1 MRRILPTRR
10 ILPGTQKTS
19 LRTAITKQKRQKERR
34 RGAVPFWYKSLRE
47 VTKESRNPPLTSDA
61 ALHIIS
67 YTAAAG
73 RFLGQ
78 QRQEKQKSGETM
90 EFETISPR
98 EIDAFLFQEGVCVID
113 IREPREFRRLHLKGA
128 VCIPYEQLEERARFL
143 KNQTL
148 VLYCERGGTS
158 LKAARELGGKGY
170 RVKTMIGGIQAYKGR
185 NLESYLDQR

>member
-1 MRRILPTRR
+1 
-10 ILPGTQKTS
+10 
-19 LRTAITKQKRQKERR
+19 
-34 RGAVPFWYKSLRE
+34 
-47 VTKESRNPPLTSDA
+47 
-61 ALHIIS
+61 
-67 YTAAAG
+67 
-73 RFLGQ
+73 
-78 QRQEKQKSGETM
+78 M

-158 LKAARELGGKGY
+158 LKAAS